1 MQDQEDGSVWEGHKR
16 TICTMAP
23 LFQIC
28 LAALAFAWKKK
39 HDSQFFTESLRDAT
53 KDLDLALEE
62 YSRTH
67 LPPSPNS
74 HSPDSAEEAERVS
87 RRQRLQDLSHH
98 ADGSSDLIQIWL
110 PPFFWSPTICVCVH
124 FSCFFPYP
132 RQSHREMSTFKTV
145 EANAKY
151 NFWPQFRRTSRQFAF
166 QYT

>member
-1 MQDQEDGSVWEGHKR
+1 MQDQEDGSVWEGHKQ
-16 TICTMAP
+16 TIYTMAP

-87 RRQRLQDLSHH
+87 RRQRLQDLCYH
-98 ADGSSDLIQIWL
+98 ADGSSDL
-110 PPFFWSPTICVCVH
+110 
-124 FSCFFPYP
+124 
-132 RQSHREMSTFKTV
+132 
-145 EANAKY
+145 N
-151 NFWPQFRRTSRQFAF
+151 
-166 QYT
+166 